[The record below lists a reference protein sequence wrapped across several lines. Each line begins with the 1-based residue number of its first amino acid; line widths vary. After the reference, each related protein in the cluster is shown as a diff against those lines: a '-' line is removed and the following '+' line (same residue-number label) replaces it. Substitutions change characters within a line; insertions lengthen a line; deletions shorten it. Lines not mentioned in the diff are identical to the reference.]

1 MLLKNKF
8 YFSVIILLFVIDVFL
23 VANENIIG
31 SSSGERM
38 FYIFTI
44 LIFVLILVGLI
55 QIIRS

>member
-38 FYIFTI
+38 FYIVTI